1 MATKKTVKKT
11 SKPRASKRTDQPYV
25 ITRGYRSGVHAG
37 HLVARNDQGMIVLRD
52 ARRIWSWSGAAS
64 LSELAVYGAKNRAQ
78 CRFGARVL
86 RQELARDDIAEIIH
100 CQSEGQRM
108 IEEQPE
114 WRA

>member
-1 MATKKTVKKT
+1 MATKKTAKKT
-11 SKPRASKRTDQPYV
+11 STKTTQPYV

-37 HLVARNDQGMIVLRD
+37 YLVSRDDHGMIVLRT

-64 LSELAVYGAKNRAQ
+64 LSELAVYGAKNRGQ
-78 CRFGARVL
+78 CRFGARVQ
-86 RQELARDDIAEIIH
+86 RQELARGDIAEIIH
-100 CQSEGQRM
+100 CQPDGQRM

>member
-1 MATKKTVKKT
+1 MATKKTTKKT
-11 SKPRASKRTDQPYV
+11 TTKRSATPPYV

-37 HLVARNDQGMIVLRD
+37 YLQSRDEHGMIVLRD

-78 CRFGARVL
+78 CRFGARIE
-86 RQELARDDIAEIIH
+86 RQEIQRDDVSEIIH
-100 CQSEGQRM
+100 CQPAGRSM
-108 IEEQPE
+108 IEEQAE